1 MFKTRPHP
9 ERGGG
14 GGGQG
19 RKETIRFKSVE
30 LQVHV
35 CVYIIAVKDKNEFYL
50 AVYSKIAKVRF

>member
-14 GGGQG
+14 
-19 RKETIRFKSVE
+19 RKETIRLKSVE

-35 CVYIIAVKDKNEFYL
+35 HVYIIAVKDKNEFYL
-50 AVYSKIAKVRF
+50 AVYSKIAKAIF